1 MGQDIS
7 CQSGETP
14 TGNIV
19 DGCSCVCSD
28 NYYLARQ
35 GDCRAKGD
43 VGDACDMLY
52 VGDAACL
59 DGLTCGITPDYV
71 QGLAPVC
78 H

>member
-1 MGQDIS
+1 MYCES
-7 CQSGETP
+7 TVTCSGHGTCNDQGTCECDE
-14 TGNIV
+14 G
-19 DGCSCVCSD
+19 
-28 NYYLARQ
+28 YYLARQ